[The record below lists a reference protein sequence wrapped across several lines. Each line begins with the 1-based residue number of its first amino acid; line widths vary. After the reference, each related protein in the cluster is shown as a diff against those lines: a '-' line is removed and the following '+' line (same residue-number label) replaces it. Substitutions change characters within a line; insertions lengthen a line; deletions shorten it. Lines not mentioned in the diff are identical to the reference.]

1 MLVLF
6 RHGPAAER
14 SAAAYPDDDL
24 RPLTPR
30 GRKRVKAAA
39 RGLRALGF
47 APERVLFSPAER
59 TRETAAIVAGV
70 FRLEPSALVL
80 EPALHPDADP
90 GVLVRRTLRTGSGRP
105 HRRGRVLWVG
115 HEPWLGEA
123 AGLLTGGAAV
133 TLRKAGAA
141 FIEIPPG
148 GVRRRGVLRAL
159 MPPEWL
165 VAAGGG

>member
-14 SAAAYPDDDL
+14 SATAHPDDDL

-39 RGLRALGF
+39 RGLRTLGF
-47 APERVLFSPAER
+47 SPERILFSPTTR
-59 TRETAAIVAGV
+59 TRETAAIMAGV
-70 FRLEPSALVL
+70 FRLEPDALVM
-80 EPALHPDADP
+80 EPALHHETDP
-90 GVLVRRTLRTGSGRP
+90 GVLVRKTLRPGPGNP
-105 HRRGRVLWVG
+105 AQRGRLMWVG

-141 FIEIPPG
+141 FVEIPPG

-159 MPPEWL
+159 LPPEWL